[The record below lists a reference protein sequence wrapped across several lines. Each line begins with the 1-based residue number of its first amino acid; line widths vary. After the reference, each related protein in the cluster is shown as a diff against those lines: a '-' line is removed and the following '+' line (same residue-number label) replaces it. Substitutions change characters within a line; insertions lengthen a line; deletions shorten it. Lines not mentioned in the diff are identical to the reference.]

1 MAEETKNENK
11 MKTNYRIQLAS
22 NFQVVEFNLE
32 INDDEVLTIDDE
44 RVLDAVNLVNKL
56 GEVVVNT
63 IKKKD
68 EPQQQEKVKVQ
79 KVEEM
84 ASAGQI
90 KFLKKF
96 GIDGS
101 KMTKQ
106 EAWQTLQKL
115 TNTDKD

>member
-1 MAEETKNENK
+1 MTEEVK
-11 MKTNYRIQLAS
+11 KTNYRIQLAS

-68 EPQQQEKVKVQ
+68 EPTQEKSSTTKVKVQ

-115 TNTDKD
+115 TQTEDD

>member
-1 MAEETKNENK
+1 MTEVK
-11 MKTNYRIQLAS
+11 KTNYRIQLAS

-32 INDDEVLTIDDE
+32 IDDDEVLTIDDE

-68 EPQQQEKVKVQ
+68 EPTTQTAKIQ

-106 EAWQTLQKL
+106 EAWQKLQAL
-115 TNTDKD
+115 TQTTED